1 MWIAWYSSGLSLSL
15 ALSLTLAGACDVDGL
30 VQLGPAALVV
40 MFDGEAQRRDRTL
53 GEG

>member
-1 MWIAWYSSGLSLSL
+1 
-15 ALSLTLAGACDVDGL
+15 VDGL